1 MLEDHNIFVFYA
13 YIVTAILLTI
23 LIIISLIF
31 YKKSKKIYNSI
42 KDNDD

>member
-13 YIVTAILLTI
+13 YIATAILLTI

-42 KDNDD
+42 KDKNG

>member
-13 YIVTAILLTI
+13 YIVAAILLAI

-31 YKKSKKIYNSI
+31 YKKSKKIYSSI
-42 KDNDD
+42 KDNDG

>member
-13 YIVTAILLTI
+13 YIATAILLTI